1 MAEAESSLSTGT
13 AGSPSPAACAT
24 ALPGSTR
31 TPCPDRSIYRRRATD
46 TGRGGVPSQHGQP
59 LAWAVSPRAWLG
71 AVPSRHHVTPGTR
84 RGQGHFAGAVFR
96 VRQQPQVPGCT
107 DSPERGGGL
116 AGGLVPWPQPRAVAR
131 ASWKGTA
138 QASVHPTLSRSRS
151 ARDREESGVRCQGLG
166 WGYSPSAGPPCPG
179 PALPPHLHFAVY
191 PAEELCHTCVHSGL
205 VLLATSCP
213 PARHPSH
220 IPAAVVLA
228 DQGPSAV
235 TLAQR
240 GRAVRKGDG

>member
-1 MAEAESSLSTGT
+1 M
-13 AGSPSPAACAT
+13 
-24 ALPGSTR
+24 
-31 TPCPDRSIYRRRATD
+31 
-46 TGRGGVPSQHGQP
+46 
-59 LAWAVSPRAWLG
+59 
-71 AVPSRHHVTPGTR
+71 
-84 RGQGHFAGAVFR
+84 
-96 VRQQPQVPGCT
+96 
-107 DSPERGGGL
+107 
-116 AGGLVPWPQPRAVAR
+116 
-131 ASWKGTA
+131 
-138 QASVHPTLSRSRS
+138 
-151 ARDREESGVRCQGLG
+151 RCQGLG

-240 GRAVRKGDG
+240 GRAVREGDG